1 MESLYVQRN
10 LKHLLSAL
18 RIRANSCKNVFIMEK
33 INKEKLK
40 EIEEEVL
47 SGSDF
52 LKKLLSVIVLILLL
66 VGCNH
71 EPSFSEFSFSEI
83 NLKNANKDVQAF
95 IEELENYNGTH
106 LYFERDSTIY
116 IFLNG
121 KNELKDGKKVYF
133 SNFNVDVKE
142 KTLNIYYNQKETD
155 DNLEI
160 TANDQLLYQIN
171 LDKKYEVIKAF
182 GNGELK
188 FSGRQ

>member
-1 MESLYVQRN
+1 L
-10 LKHLLSAL
+10 
-18 RIRANSCKNVFIMEK
+18 
-33 INKEKLK
+33 NK
-40 EIEEEVL
+40 
-47 SGSDF
+47 F
-52 LKKLLSVIVLILLL
+52 LSVIVLILLL

-121 KNELKDGKKVYF
+121 KNEVEDGKKVYF

-142 KTLNIYYNQKETD
+142 KTLNIFYNQIETD
-155 DNLEI
+155 DSLEN

-182 GNGELK
+182 ANGELK
-188 FSGRQ
+188 FSGKQ